1 LRSRASWSTRNMLDD
16 RAISAIVAEVLRK
29 LKSEGVSG
37 ALQGSASRGGG
48 AFGTIADALG
58 AAEKAHLD
66 LFDVPLETRRKIIGA
81 MRRTSIEHAEEL
93 SKLAIDE
100 TGLGR
105 YEDKVR
111 KNLLAAT
118 GTPGVE
124 DLVAEAVSGDHGL
137 TVIERAP
144 YGLIT
149 SITPSTN
156 PSETVINNAIG
167 MVAGGNSVVF
177 NPHPGARRTTLRTI
191 ELLNSAIVSEGG
203 PPNVLTCVE
212 QPTIETAQA
221 SMKHEKVRLVVVTG
235 GGAVVRE
242 AMKSGKKVIAAG
254 PGNPPVV
261 VDDSADIGN
270 AARHIVDGA
279 SLDNNIVCIC
289 EKEVLAADGIT
300 DELKRRMLDHGAVEI
315 KGGDIEKLKSL
326 VIKEDK
332 GPSKH
337 AVTNREYVGKDAEVL
352 LSEIGVSSDRGARL
366 IICEVP
372 RSHPFVWTELL
383 MPIMPIA
390 RVSDADEGIKL
401 AKQVEHGFGHTA
413 VMHSTD
419 ITKLSKMARFIGT
432 TVFVKNGP
440 AYAGLGFGGEGFTS
454 FTIAS
459 PTGEG
464 LTSARTFTRMRRCV
478 LVDYFRIV

>member
-1 LRSRASWSTRNMLDD
+1 MLDD
-16 RAISAIVAEVLRK
+16 RAIGAIVEEVLRK
-29 LKSEGVSG
+29 LKAEGVG
-37 ALQGSASRGGG
+37 AAQQASSSRGGG
-48 AFGTIADALG
+48 AFGTIADALS

-66 LFDVPLETRRKIIGA
+66 LSDVPLETRKKIIGA
-81 MRRTSIEHAEEL
+81 MRRTSIDHAEEL

-105 YEDKVR
+105 YEDKIR

-118 GTPGVE
+118 RTPGVE
-124 DLVAEAVSGDHGL
+124 DLVPEAVSGDHGL

-144 YGLIT
+144 YGLIS

-212 QPTIETAQA
+212 KPTIETAQA
-221 SMKHEKVRLVVVTG
+221 SMRHEKVRLVVVTG

-261 VDDSADIGN
+261 VDDTADLAC

-289 EKEVLAADGIT
+289 EKEVLAVDGIT
-300 DELKRRMLDHGAVEI
+300 DGLKRKMLDHGAVEI
-315 KGGDIEKLKSL
+315 KGGDIGKLKDL
-326 VIKEDK
+326 VISEDK

-337 AVTNREYVGKDAEVL
+337 AVTRREYVGKDAGVL
-352 LSEIGVSSDRGARL
+352 LSQIGVRSEPGARL

-372 RSHPFVWTELL
+372 VSHPFVWTELL

-390 RVSDADEGIKL
+390 RVRDADEGIKL

-413 VMHSTD
+413 IMHSTD

>member
-1 LRSRASWSTRNMLDD
+1 MLDD
-16 RAISAIVAEVLRK
+16 RTIGAIVEEVLRK
-29 LKSEGVSG
+29 LKSEGVDETP
-37 ALQGSASRGGG
+37 QTTASRGGG
-48 AFGTIADALG
+48 AFGTIADALS

-66 LFDVPLETRRKIIGA
+66 LVDVPLETRKKIIGA

-93 SKLAIDE
+93 SKLAVDE

-105 YEDKVR
+105 YEDKVK

-118 GTPGVE
+118 RTPGIE
-124 DLVAEAVSGDHGL
+124 DLVPDAISGDHGL
-137 TVIERAP
+137 TVVERAP

-191 ELLNSAIVSEGG
+191 GLLNSAIMSEGG

-212 QPTIETAQA
+212 EPTIETAQA
-221 SMKHEKVRLVVVTG
+221 SMIHEKVRLVVVTG

-261 VDDSADIGN
+261 VDDTAEIAN
-270 AARHIVDGA
+270 AARHIVNGA
-279 SLDNNIVCIC
+279 SLDNNIICIC

-300 DELKRRMLDHGAVEI
+300 DELKRRMVDEGAVEL
-315 KGGDIEKLKSL
+315 KGGDLEKLKDL

-332 GPSKH
+332 GPSRH
-337 AVTNREYVGKDAEVL
+337 AVTKREYVGKDAGVF
-352 LSEIGVSSDRGARL
+352 LSEIGVKSESGARL

-372 RSHPFVWTELL
+372 VSHPFMWTELL
-383 MPIMPIA
+383 MPILPIA
-390 RVSDADEGIKL
+390 RVRDADEGIKL
-401 AKQVEHGFGHTA
+401 AKEVEHGFGHTA
-413 VMHSTD
+413 LMHSTD

-432 TVFVKNGP
+432 TIFVKNGP
-440 AYAGLGFGGEGFTS
+440 SYAGLGFDGEGFTS

-478 LVDYFRIV
+478 LVDYFRII